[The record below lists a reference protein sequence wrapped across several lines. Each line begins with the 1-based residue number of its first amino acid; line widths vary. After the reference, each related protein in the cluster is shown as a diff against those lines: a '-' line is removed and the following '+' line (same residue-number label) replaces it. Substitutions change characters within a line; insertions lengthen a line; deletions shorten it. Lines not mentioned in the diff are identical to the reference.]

1 MQLSIPSMKSSI
13 NDVEAPDARLIII
26 SIRYSTTETAPVMI
40 PAIAIP
46 LPGACFLMLIIPVI
60 IAAIPAAGP
69 RQQQQLTTIPT
80 IPHIKDT
87 IARVELP

>member
-1 MQLSIPSMKSSI
+1 MPSIKPSI
-13 NDVEAPDARLIII
+13 NDVEAPDAKLIII
-26 SIRYSTTETAPVMI
+26 STKYRTTETAPVMI

-46 LPGACFLMLIIPVI
+46 LPGFCFLMLIAPVM

-69 RQQQQLTTIPT
+69 RQQQQLMTIPA
-80 IPHIKDT
+80 IPHIRDT